1 MDEGLRLMRF
11 RQMFLLNVL
20 GFIVIF
26 GLLIAGYIYFSNRSK
41 YVSTNDA
48 SVSVQSTSVVALA
61 SGKLT
66 SWALHDGDTVS
77 KGQVI
82 GIETTPTGQTMN
94 LTSPINGDVLKQ
106 DAVAGEIVV
115 PGDLLAELANLSN
128 EYIVAYVPETDIRH
142 VVVGQTVDIYLDA
155 YPGTTF
161 SGVVQNIGALS
172 ASYSSL
178 IPSSQSAGNFTKEVQ
193 RIAVRIS
200 LSGNEGK
207 LILPGMNASVRIHR
221 NNP

>member
-1 MDEGLRLMRF
+1 MRV
-11 RQMFLLNVL
+11 RQMILLNVL

-41 YVSTNDA
+41 YVSTDDA
-48 SVSVQSTSVVALA
+48 SVSVQTTSIVALA

-66 SWALHDGDTVS
+66 NWTLQDGDTVS

-94 LTSPINGDVLKQ
+94 LTSAINGEVLKQ
-106 DAVAGEIVV
+106 DAVKGEVV
-115 PGDLLAELANLSN
+115 APGSLLAELANLSN
-128 EYIVAYVPETDIRH
+128 EYVVANVPETDIRH
-142 VVVGQTVDIYLDA
+142 VSVGQAVDIYLDA

-161 SGVVQNIGALS
+161 SGVVQNVGALS
-172 ASYSSL
+172 AAYSSL

-193 RIAVRIS
+193 RIPVRIS

-207 LILPGMNASVRIHR
+207 RVLPGMNASVRIHR
-221 NNP
+221 NNQ